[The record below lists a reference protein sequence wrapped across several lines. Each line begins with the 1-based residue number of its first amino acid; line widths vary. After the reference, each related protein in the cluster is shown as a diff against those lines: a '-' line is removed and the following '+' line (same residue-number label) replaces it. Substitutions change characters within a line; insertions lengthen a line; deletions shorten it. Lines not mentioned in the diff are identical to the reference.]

1 MSQLFRDILISWIV
15 ARAYFLQIVIE
26 FETPKVWRAIKR
38 PRICP

>member
-26 FETPKVWRAIKR
+26 FETPKVSRGR
-38 PRICP
+38 

>member
-26 FETPKVWRAIKR
+26 FETPKIRGR
-38 PRICP
+38 